1 MTNDPDPALDPANA
15 VMVESS
21 NKNKTIIG
29 IIVGVV
35 LLIAGI
41 GIGIGVHYGGGG
53 GGDNKKWTRLCLQCQ
68 AQDCSDG
75 ETGISTQCLNDT
87 VACIYETRNNGKISR
102 HCGPLDELPPSLKKN
117 KCVQMG
123 GKNVCT
129 CDLDNCNDGDPRD
142 L

>member
-1 MTNDPDPALDPANA
+1 MALLTLQLSNFSFCSRTNDPDPALDPANA

-41 GIGIGVHYGGGG
+41 GIGVHYGGGG
-53 GGDNKKWTRLCLQCQ
+53 GGDNKEWTRLCLQCQ

-75 ETGISTQCLNDT
+75 ETGISTQ
-87 VACIYETRNNGKISR
+87 
-102 HCGPLDELPPSLKKN
+102 PLGS
-117 KCVQMG
+117 
-123 GKNVCT
+123 
-129 CDLDNCNDGDPRD
+129 
-142 L
+142 